1 MDSLTEFLNTQP
13 AWHWWA
19 FGAVLIG
26 LEMISTTQYLLWPGI
41 GALLVGVLRFLDP
54 ALDGRLCVF
63 LFAVFSI
70 AATIAWKR
78 SPWGQMDH
86 AVHPTLNRRSDQY
99 VGRLVKAATN
109 FAGGRGAVLVDDT
122 RWSAVVIDGSAP
134 VQGDMLVVEAAEG
147 TVLKVKLAPGSL
159 LSAAPAA

>member
-19 FGAVLIG
+19 LGAVLIG
-26 LEMISTTQYLLWPGI
+26 LEMISTTQYLLWPGA
-41 GALLVGVLRFLDP
+41 GALLVGVLRFVDP
-54 ALDGRLCVF
+54 TMDGRLCVF
-63 LFAVFSI
+63 LFAVFSV

-78 SPWGQMDH
+78 SPWGRMDH

-99 VGRLVKAATN
+99 VGRLVKAASN
-109 FAGGRGAVLVDDT
+109 FSGGRGAVFVEDT
-122 RWSAVVIDGSAP
+122 RWNAQVIDGSAP

-147 TVLKVKLAPGSL
+147 TLLKVKLAPGSL
-159 LSAAPAA
+159 LFSAPAA